1 MVVESG
7 YRSKGAS
14 QTRLLYNTPVHLR
27 SLTRHVLDF
36 CFPGACAVCN
46 APCEGDVPLC
56 EKCRIDLAALEF
68 AASCDKCAKP
78 LKEHASPCPYC
89 KGAGVPH
96 FEKVGVLD
104 DPLKHL
110 IHQMK
115 YHRAWNLAEFLADRL
130 LDQESVKTLMIET
143 DALVAVPL
151 FFTRHISRGYNQ
163 ADLIARRLA
172 KRCDKPLIKAL
183 TRVRATETQT
193 NLSPTQRVENMRG
206 AFALIETKRLK
217 EKHIVLIDDVTT
229 TGATLQS
236 AARALEQAHPASL
249 CAITIAVADP
259 RGRAFEVI

>member
-1 MVVESG
+1 MTCPMLSPCSVSGRSNPPKLIMPASTPLAKRNMRSRSLRMYQNSVRLMRRWGMVVESG

-96 FEKVGVLD
+96 F
-104 DPLKHL
+104 
-110 IHQMK
+110 
-115 YHRAWNLAEFLADRL
+115 
-130 LDQESVKTLMIET
+130 
-143 DALVAVPL
+143 
-151 FFTRHISRGYNQ
+151 
-163 ADLIARRLA
+163 
-172 KRCDKPLIKAL
+172 
-183 TRVRATETQT
+183 
-193 NLSPTQRVENMRG
+193 
-206 AFALIETKRLK
+206 
-217 EKHIVLIDDVTT
+217 
-229 TGATLQS
+229 
-236 AARALEQAHPASL
+236 
-249 CAITIAVADP
+249 
-259 RGRAFEVI
+259 